1 MKNKGQAEIIG
12 FVFAVIAGVLGFVMA
27 GTMNSGIILRF
38 VVTICCGLAGY
49 FIPVMASK

>member
-27 GTMNSGIILRF
+27 GTMNSGIILRL
-38 VVTICCGLAGY
+38 VVTVCCGLAGY
-49 FIPVMASK
+49 FIPVLASK